1 MRGAKKA
8 IHKRTWIGRGSAT
21 SQGRVKKRW
30 ELERQLTACG
40 DQQKY
45 WERRLVTAEEG
56 KKRWTAQ
63 LTDGNGRAHT
73 ILQGF
78 VREVTEAQGMIA
90 SFKERAIEVQKQ
102 IDALALSPKDAAQ
115 RAKDQE
121 VVAMLLLA
129 RGSLDGQIDSLLA
142 LTHKT
147 LARRAALS
155 SELRERVSALEFSY
169 NLNLD
174 TERFEALAHTL
185 PKEIAAESKRFT
197 DHFLGLEEDLALFEV
212 PIGTLMLDETLTR
225 HGAYRTGDRP
235 LLNSK
240 EKAEFMRKMEREGDP
255 IREVMPANVNTRSEV
270 PKGEPVGAI
279 TWGIIR
285 Q

>member
-73 ILQGF
+73 ILQTF
-78 VREVTEAQGMIA
+78 VKEVAEAQGMVV
-90 SFKERAIEVQKQ
+90 SFKECAVELQKQ

-235 LLNSK
+235 LVNGR
-240 EKAEFMRKMEREGDP
+240 ERAEFMRKQEREGDP
-255 IREVMPANVNTRSEV
+255 IREVMPANVNTRRGV
-270 PKGEPVGAI
+270 PEGDPNAI
-279 TWGIIR
+279 ISWGLIG

>member
-1 MRGAKKA
+1 MRRAKKA
-8 IHKRTWIGRGSAT
+8 VHKRTWSGT
-21 SQGRVKKRW
+21 SQDRVKKRW
-30 ELERQLTACG
+30 QLEGQLTRCAA
-40 DQQKY
+40 QQQY

-73 ILQGF
+73 ILQTF
-78 VREVTEAQGMIA
+78 VKEVAEAQGMVV
-90 SFKERAIEVQKQ
+90 SFKECAVELQKQ

-197 DHFLGLEEDLALFEV
+197 DHFFGLEEDLAPFEI
-212 PIGTLMLDETLTR
+212 PRGTLILDETLTR

-235 LLNSK
+235 LVNGR
-240 EKAEFMRKMEREGDP
+240 ERAEFMRKQEREGDP

>member
-1 MRGAKKA
+1 MRRAKKA
-8 IHKRTWIGRGSAT
+8 VHKRTWSGT
-21 SQGRVKKRW
+21 SQDRVKKRW
-30 ELERQLTACG
+30 QLEGQLTRCAA
-40 DQQKY
+40 QQQY

-73 ILQGF
+73 ILQTF
-78 VREVTEAQGMIA
+78 VKEVAEAQGMVV
-90 SFKERAIEVQKQ
+90 SFKECAVELQKQ

-121 VVAMLLLA
+121 IVAMLLLA

-212 PIGTLMLDETLTR
+212 TIGTLMLDETLTR
-225 HGAYRTGDRP
+225 HGAYRSGDRP
-235 LLNSK
+235 LVNGR
-240 EKAEFMRKMEREGDP
+240 ERAEFMRKQEREGDP

>member
-1 MRGAKKA
+1 MRRAKKA
-8 IHKRTWIGRGSAT
+8 VHKRTWSGT
-21 SQGRVKKRW
+21 SQDRVKKRW
-30 ELERQLTACG
+30 QLEGQLTRCAA
-40 DQQKY
+40 QQQY

-73 ILQGF
+73 ILQTF
-78 VREVTEAQGMIA
+78 VKEVAEAQGMVV
-90 SFKERAIEVQKQ
+90 SFKECAVELQKQ

-235 LLNSK
+235 LVNGR
-240 EKAEFMRKMEREGDP
+240 ERAEFMRKQEREGDP

>member
-1 MRGAKKA
+1 
-8 IHKRTWIGRGSAT
+8 
-21 SQGRVKKRW
+21 
-30 ELERQLTACG
+30 
-40 DQQKY
+40 
-45 WERRLVTAEEG
+45 
-56 KKRWTAQ
+56 
-63 LTDGNGRAHT
+63 
-73 ILQGF
+73 
-78 VREVTEAQGMIA
+78 
-90 SFKERAIEVQKQ
+90 
-102 IDALALSPKDAAQ
+102 
-115 RAKDQE
+115 
-121 VVAMLLLA
+121 
-129 RGSLDGQIDSLLA
+129 
-142 LTHKT
+142 
-147 LARRAALS
+147 
-155 SELRERVSALEFSY
+155 LRERVSALEFSY

-235 LLNSK
+235 LVNGR
-240 EKAEFMRKMEREGDP
+240 ERAEFMRKQEREGDP

>member
-1 MRGAKKA
+1 MRRAKKA
-8 IHKRTWIGRGSAT
+8 VHKRTWSGT
-21 SQGRVKKRW
+21 SQDRVKKRW
-30 ELERQLTACG
+30 QLEGQLTRCAA
-40 DQQKY
+40 QQQY

-174 TERFEALAHTL
+174 TERFEALSRTL

-197 DHFLGLEEDLALFEV
+197 DHFFGLEEDLAPFEI
-212 PIGTLMLDETLTR
+212 PRGTLILDETLTR

-255 IREVMPANVNTRSEV
+255 IRETMPANVNTRREV

>member
-1 MRGAKKA
+1 LQ
-8 IHKRTWIGRGSAT
+8 TF
-21 SQGRVKKRW
+21 VK
-30 ELERQLTACG
+30 
-40 DQQKY
+40 
-45 WERRLVTAEEG
+45 
-56 KKRWTAQ
+56 
-63 LTDGNGRAHT
+63 
-73 ILQGF
+73 
-78 VREVTEAQGMIA
+78 EVAEAQGMVV
-90 SFKERAIEVQKQ
+90 SFKECAVELQKQ

-121 VVAMLLLA
+121 IVAMLLLA

-235 LLNSK
+235 LVNGR
-240 EKAEFMRKMEREGDP
+240 ERAEFMRKQEREGDP
-255 IREVMPANVNTRSEV
+255 IREVMPANVNTRRGV
-270 PKGEPVGAI
+270 PEGDPNAI
-279 TWGIIR
+279 ISWGLIG

>member
-8 IHKRTWIGRGSAT
+8 VHKRTWIGRGSAT

-73 ILQGF
+73 ILQTF
-78 VREVTEAQGMIA
+78 VKEVAEAQGMVV
-90 SFKERAIEVQKQ
+90 SFKECAVELQKQ

-235 LLNSK
+235 LVNGR
-240 EKAEFMRKMEREGDP
+240 ERAEFMRKQEREGDP
-255 IREVMPANVNTRSEV
+255 IREVMPANVNTRRGV
-270 PKGEPVGAI
+270 PEGDPNAI
-279 TWGIIR
+279 ISWGLIG

>member
-1 MRGAKKA
+1 
-8 IHKRTWIGRGSAT
+8 
-21 SQGRVKKRW
+21 
-30 ELERQLTACG
+30 LTRCAA
-40 DQQKY
+40 QQQY

-235 LLNSK
+235 LVNGR
-240 EKAEFMRKMEREGDP
+240 ERAEFMRKQEREGDP
-255 IREVMPANVNTRSEV
+255 IREVMPANVNTRRGV
-270 PKGEPVGAI
+270 PEGDPNAI
-279 TWGIIR
+279 ISWGLIG

>member
-1 MRGAKKA
+1 MRRAKKA
-8 IHKRTWIGRGSAT
+8 VHKRTWSGT
-21 SQGRVKKRW
+21 SQDRVKKRW
-30 ELERQLTACG
+30 QLEGQLTRCAA
-40 DQQKY
+40 QQQY

-73 ILQGF
+73 ILQTF
-78 VREVTEAQGMIA
+78 VKEVAEAQGMVV
-90 SFKERAIEVQKQ
+90 SFKECAVELQKQ

-121 VVAMLLLA
+121 IVAMLLLA

-235 LLNSK
+235 LVNGR
-240 EKAEFMRKMEREGDP
+240 ERAEFMRKQEREGDP